1 MQGELNDLIQRL
13 RLLYYHI
20 DLLGAFRIDYPG
32 RILCR
37 FTRPVPTE
45 YFSAYSLGLSTWA
58 ERDKTTPPTSLL
70 SCFIR
75 PG

>member
-1 MQGELNDLIQRL
+1 MKGELDDLIQRL
-13 RLLYYHI
+13 RLPYYHI
-20 DLLGAFRIDYPG
+20 GLLGAFLMDYAG

-37 FTRPVPTE
+37 FTRPVPME

-70 SCFIR
+70 SCFLR
-75 PG
+75 LD